1 MDPVQKAV
9 INHTFGVPLIKT
21 KRPVIS
27 CNVCQIRFNSEVR
40 NHKKTKKKQNNTYRA
55 LCSLHLSHLPRGV
68 THAVYTQTPFTSCT
82 NFFRNVLDVGRLSFP
97 VFSPESG
104 YWHRGCGAFVWAL
117 FWQLWTPLEF
127 NLFRLQCGVRRNN
140 NHCST
145 RAAAET
151 G

>member
-27 CNVCQIRFNSEVR
+27 CNVCQIRFNSEVQ
-40 NHKKTKKKQNNTYRA
+40 KQWKKKKKHLTSIA
-55 LCSLHLSHLPRGV
+55 LCSFHLSRFPRGE

-104 YWHRGCGAFVWAL
+104 Y
-117 FWQLWTPLEF
+117 
-127 NLFRLQCGVRRNN
+127 
-140 NHCST
+140 
-145 RAAAET
+145 
-151 G
+151 